1 MEYNWSTRKKL
12 AEDYEAEWKRQ
23 NQLTLLLLTP
33 EQKKIL
39 EEMKSWSN
47 WYSNQDKALY
57 QAAYR
62 YDGTMKP
69 SEFMKKYH
77 KQLVK
82 CCVPKE
88 FVEDYYAIIDK
99 CNQFQYATGIGRRS
113 MRSPDYEPFMVRI
126 FLLLQ
131 TYRAFGI
138 YHASMPDYL
147 KNQLSEEL
155 LDHKKA
161 NTGPMHM
168 NSFDDC
174 LAARIDAGDR
184 KVTQA
189 IRDILFSEN
198 NTAVV
203 TTDIIRAIVKSSDAQ
218 MHQLLC
224 DFLLAA
230 RLQEGVRQAICENAD
245 CGCMEAFLKI
255 IDTIQENDL
264 LRFSAVKRAVATW
277 TGVCSIEHLD
287 RITQKVFADIVLAA
301 HDRDQAYLMAKSDDS
316 IHIMIGLWALGA
328 RNIKD
333 ALAVMEG
340 YIKNG
345 SRNQQLTMFYF
356 NLGIENGRFASV
368 AAKKMLE
375 AHPEDF
381 EMAAAFLPTYM
392 YGFSSLVWNAAS
404 VKREKG
410 VYGRIDVSDLY
421 MTREEAYR
429 HFDILMG
436 LYRSMPKKKLVFSP
450 CVFPWHSAVLT
461 KGALVIR
468 MAVIAYALNDEA
480 LIDTICPELSEIS
493 EGNDGSTYSSRN
505 QYVGMLLERPTTQKQ
520 RDCLIGYVAD
530 RETMSRKAAYEI
542 ADKLALTG
550 EEYRKLEG
558 FLKYKDGD
566 IRKNVLTLL
575 EKQSDEQI
583 LESAERLLSEKAEEM
598 HLGALDLLRSVKKED
613 AAGEWKAQIQGVLS
627 RISAPTPKEKILID
641 EINGSGSADEIIQK
655 EGFGLYDPAVSIEV
669 PEETADLKTVQEYFS
684 LSKKELDRIFNGLNA
699 FLDEHGNLEY
709 RDLMGNE
716 CLLCN
721 GLRRVQREDGKR
733 PVHECYPFPE
743 LWKEFYNIW
752 IRTPQVF
759 WNVYFAILPGMR
771 EQEIENHSLYAK
783 YERRLFGDL
792 SEYAVPDEKYMKD
805 GLWGSTLMAVL
816 NILSSMETTP
826 VPENMAKQAILYITQ
841 EMPKEALWYDTV
853 KTRYSYMSGKKR
865 AFVYPSKVSRLVD
878 SVRQWKDDRTFTE
891 MFWLYYRLDRAFDF
905 NGEGK
910 GRAGASYGGTG
921 SETKLNMADYV
932 KAYTLRLIKADSV
945 YHAAFEEI
953 GIKAAV
959 NQLGILMKE
968 KLYPYEKATYQA
980 FFTNGEPDPEGAAF
994 KAGNDFY
1001 FKIVDTILDVEL
1013 KRGDS
1018 PTVFSESI
1026 CAIRRIYGADRLI
1039 AILTALGKDSLD
1051 RKTYYGFYGR
1061 SDGKRE
1067 CLSHLLQVCWPDK
1080 EDSSKKLGALLKDS
1094 HISEERLIETAMYAP
1109 QWLDIV
1115 EGYLGW
1121 SGLKSGCYYFMA
1133 HMNERFDDRKA
1144 AMIAK
1149 YTPLTKE
1156 ELNDGAF
1163 DVDWFWDAYRE
1174 LGEKRFD
1181 KLYKA
1186 AKYISDGSKHSRA
1199 RKYADAALERAEL
1212 GELETAVTEK
1222 RNKDLLM
1229 SYGIVP
1235 VKGTADILHRYE
1247 FLQKFLKESKQFGA
1261 QRRASEARAVE
1272 MALKNLATAAGYSD
1286 VTRLTLAMETQLV
1299 LANAHYLEGIS
1310 VGDYCF
1316 RTVIDGQGSA
1326 ELEITK
1332 GGKKQKAVP
1341 AALKKNEDVL
1351 EISEFK
1357 KKLKQQYSRTVKMF
1371 EQGMEDSETYSFK
1384 EICNLRANPVTKAIV
1399 ERLVWVSGQGI
1410 GLLVDGGL
1418 LDVSGLAEAAGGA
1431 ASIGDTGSQSGTGTL
1446 IPLADDVPI
1455 RVAHPWDLYQ
1465 SGKWTAFQQY
1475 FFDLCRSENVKQPF
1489 KQVFRELYVKL
1500 SEEKEKDV
1508 SLMFAGNQI
1517 QPQKTAACLKG
1528 RRWIADVEEGLQK
1541 IFYKENIIAGIY
1553 ALADWFSPADVEAPT
1568 LEYVVFTNRKT
1579 FERMK
1584 ISEVPDII
1592 YSEVMRDVDLAVSAA
1607 HAGGVDPETSHST
1620 VEMRRVIAQFN
1631 LELFGLKNVTFE
1643 KNHAIIKG
1651 DRASYSIYLGSGV
1664 IHQLGSHQINVLPV
1678 HSQSR
1683 GKIFLPF
1690 LDEDPKTAEIMS
1702 KILLFAQDK
1711 KIKDPYILDQIK

>member
-1 MEYNWSTRKKL
+1 MEYNWNTRKKL

-23 NQLTLLLLTP
+23 NQLTLLLLSP
-33 EQKKIL
+33 EQRTIL
-39 EEMKSWSN
+39 EEMKTWSN

-57 QAAYR
+57 RAARR

-77 KQLVK
+77 KQLVQ

-88 FVEDYYAIIDK
+88 LVEDYYAIIDK

-113 MRSPDYEPFMVRI
+113 MRSPDYRPFMVRI

-138 YHASMPDYL
+138 YRASMSDYL
-147 KNQLSEEL
+147 KNRLSEEL
-155 LDHKKA
+155 LDYKKNGA
-161 NTGPMHM
+161 GTMRM
-168 NSFDDC
+168 YSFDDC

-184 KVTQA
+184 EVTQA

-203 TTDIIRAIVKSSDAQ
+203 TTDIIRAIVKSSDGQ

-230 RLQEGVRQAICENAD
+230 RLQEGVRQAVCENAD
-245 CGCMEAFLKI
+245 CGCMEAFLRI
-255 IDTIQENDL
+255 IDTIQENGL
-264 LRFSAVKRAVATW
+264 LRFPAVKRAVATW

-287 RITQKVFADIVLAA
+287 RITEKVFADIVLAA
-301 HDRDQAYLMAKSDDS
+301 HDRDQAYLMTKSDDS

-328 RNIKD
+328 QNIED
-333 ALAVMEG
+333 SLAVMEG
-340 YIKNG
+340 YIQNG
-345 SRNQQLTMFYF
+345 SRNQQMTMFYF

-392 YGFSSLVWNAAS
+392 YGFSSLVWQAAS
-404 VKREKG
+404 AKREKG
-410 VYGRIDVSDLY
+410 VYGRIDVEDLY
-421 MTREEAYR
+421 LTRDEAYR
-429 HFDILMG
+429 HFEILMG
-436 LYRSMPKKKLVFSP
+436 MYRSMPKKKLVFSP
-450 CVFPWHSAVLT
+450 CVFPWYSAVLT

-468 MAVIAYALNDEA
+468 MAVIAYALNDGA
-480 LIDTICPELSEIS
+480 LIDAVCPELAEIS
-493 EGNDGSTYSSRN
+493 EGSDGGTYSSRS
-505 QYVGMLLERPTTQKQ
+505 QYVGMLLERPATKKQ

-542 ADKLALTG
+542 ADKLVLDG

-575 EKQSDEQI
+575 EKQNKAQI
-583 LESAERLLSEKAEEM
+583 LESAERLLSEKTEEM
-598 HLGALDLLRSVKKED
+598 HLGALDLLRHVKKED
-613 AAGEWKAQIQGVLS
+613 AKGEWNAQIQSVLCKLG
-627 RISAPTPKEKILID
+627 APTPKEKILID
-641 EINGSGSADEIIQK
+641 EIGGSGSADEITQK
-655 EGFGLYDPAVSIEV
+655 EGFGLYDPAVSVEV
-669 PEETADLKTVQEYFS
+669 PKEKADLSVVQEYFS
-684 LSKKELDRIFNGLNA
+684 LSKKALDRIFNGLNA
-699 FLDEHGNLEY
+699 FLDAHGNLEY
-709 RDLMGNE
+709 RDLNGNE

-721 GLRRVQREDGKR
+721 GLRRIQREDGKR

-743 LWKEFYNIW
+743 LWKEFYDAQ
-752 IRTPQVF
+752 IRTPQTF
-759 WNVYFAILPGMR
+759 WNMYFAILPGLQKQM
-771 EQEIENHSLYAK
+771 IENYSLYAK
-783 YERRLFGDL
+783 YEKLLFGDL
-792 SEYAVPDEKYMKD
+792 SEYVVPDTKYMKN

-816 NILSSMETTP
+816 SILKSMVEMP
-826 VPENMAKQAILYITQ
+826 VPARVAKQAILYITQ

-853 KTRYSYMSGKKR
+853 KNRYRPTEKQ
-865 AFVYPSKVSRLVD
+865 AFVHPSKVAQLVEV
-878 SVRQWKDDRTFTE
+878 SGSWQDDEAFTE
-891 MFWLYYRLDRAFDF
+891 RFWLYYRLDRAFDF

-910 GRAGASYGGTG
+910 GRTGTYYGGTG
-921 SETKLNMADYV
+921 SGTKLNMADYV
-932 KAYTLRLIKADSV
+932 KAYALGLIRADSV

-953 GIKAAV
+953 GIRAAV
-959 NQLGILMKE
+959 NQLGVLMKE
-968 KLYPYEKATYQA
+968 KLFPYEKATYRA
-980 FFTNGEPDPEGAAF
+980 FFTDGEPDPENAAW

-1001 FKIVDTILDVEL
+1001 LKIVDTILDVEL

-1080 EDSSKKLGALLKDS
+1080 EDSSEKLGLLLKDS
-1094 HISEERLIETAMYAP
+1094 HILEDRLIETAMYAP

-1121 SGLKSGCYYFMA
+1121 DGLKSGCYYFMA

-1199 RKYADAALERAEL
+1199 RKYADAALERTGL
-1212 GELETAVTEK
+1212 GELEAAVTEK

-1299 LANAHYLEGIS
+1299 LANARYLEGIE
-1310 VGDYCF
+1310 VGDYRF
-1316 RTVIDGQGSA
+1316 RIVIDGQGSA
-1326 ELEITK
+1326 ELEIAK
-1332 GGKKQKAVP
+1332 GGKKQKSVP

-1351 EISEFK
+1351 AISEFK

-1371 EQGMEDSETYSFK
+1371 EQGMEDSEIYSLK
-1384 EICNLRANPVTKAIV
+1384 EICSLRANPVTKAIV
-1399 ERLVWVSGQGI
+1399 ERLVWVSGQEI
-1410 GLLVDGGL
+1410 GLVADGGL
-1418 LDVSGLAEAAGGA
+1418 LDVSGQSDSGLT
-1431 ASIGDTGSQSGTGTL
+1431 SIGAVDSETGAGTV
-1446 IPLADDVPI
+1446 IPLPDDAPV

-1475 FFDLCRSENVKQPF
+1475 FFGLCRTEKVKQPF

-1500 SEEKEKDV
+1500 PEEEEKQV

-1592 YSEVMRDVDLAVSAA
+1592 YSEVMRDVDLAVSVA

-1631 LELFGLKNVTFE
+1631 LELFGLKNVAFE

-1651 DRASYSIYLGSGV
+1651 SRASYSIHLGSGV

-1678 HSQSR
+1678 HNQSR

-1711 KIKDPYILDQIK
+1711 KIKDPYILDQIQ